1 MRGAGRVLSA
11 TMALLLLVLGSAGDA
26 DATKAIRP
34 PHEALAVL
42 ARGVVWVNDADVLL
56 EGFASGT
63 STLGSL
69 GDAAWEGALASSADA
84 AVVFADGRFVAVRPP
99 MRLSPVAQLHPFRGG
114 GCEDW
119 VPGDAVGSEDF
130 AVVGDALISSATCA
144 GGPEVVGEPATRQPL
159 LIRSL
164 RGGRWRVLRWLAGTE
179 PPLLSG
185 EDAMLAVATQVSL
198 ARMRVTL
205 VELPGGRV
213 RSRFDAPD
221 GYLSFASRDRMVLAV
236 PPTRFGFVEAS
247 FPLPAAIGEKLVP
260 GSLEARAYEL
270 ELYSTGG
277 RPLAALGSAS
287 ALPLVSD
294 MHIAAEEPG
303 GDGSTVVVRNLRN
316 GEVRRVVGFDAARG
330 LLALAFRWP
339 ALAVAETTRAQV
351 AQSALTCWNSEY
363 GPASSPFLG
372 IFDLARGEP
381 FLAPPPSVPLVRPA
395 LGTCGP
401 PPPIVFGDG

>member
-1 MRGAGRVLSA
+1 
-11 TMALLLLVLGSAGDA
+11 MALLLVVLGSAGGA
-26 DATKAIRP
+26 DATTRILL
-34 PHEALAVL
+34 PHEELAVL
-42 ARGVVWVNDADVLL
+42 ARGVVWINNADVLL
-56 EGFASGT
+56 DGFASGT

-69 GDAAWEGALASSADA
+69 GDAAGEGALASSAEA
-84 AVVFADGRFVAVRPP
+84 AVVFADGRFLAVRPP

-114 GCEDW
+114 GCEAW
-119 VPGDAVGSEDF
+119 VPGDVVGSADF
-130 AVVGDALISSATCA
+130 AVVGDELISSAKCA
-144 GGPEVVGEPATRQPL
+144 GGPEVVGEHATRQPL

-185 EDAMLAVATQVSL
+185 EGAMLAVATQVSL

-221 GYLSFASRDRMVLAV
+221 GYLSFASSDRMVLAV

-247 FPLPAAIGEKLVP
+247 FPLPAAVGEELEP
-260 GSLEARAYEL
+260 GPAEPRAYEL
-270 ELYSTGG
+270 ELYSTSG
-277 RPLAALGSAS
+277 RPLAALDSAS

-294 MHIAAEEPG
+294 MHMAAEEPAG
-303 GDGSTVVVRNLRN
+303 ESSTVVVRDLRN
-316 GEVRRVVGFDAARG
+316 GDVRRVVGFDAARG

-339 ALAVAETTRAQV
+339 ALTVAETTRAQI
-351 AQSALTCWNSEY
+351 AQSELTCWNSEY
-363 GPASSPFLG
+363 RPASSPFLG

-381 FLAPPPSVPLVRPA
+381 FLAAPPLAPLVRPA

-401 PPPIVFGDG
+401 APPEVL